1 MTARSLA
8 LLPLLFAA
16 ACSDKGGDGSDT
28 DSDAASAADTDTTAV
43 ANPDPDVNTYIPDGY
58 RPKAPVRLVF
68 LGDSITAGSGASK
81 ASLQYTSLL
90 QENDASR
97 WQGYN
102 KVDLESMF
110 GTIDEVIDVSVGGAT
125 TATMKSQQI
134 PALKAKLGTLPAE
147 GETIIVFTIGGNDAQ
162 GALNPFANAQQV
174 INTAFKNTQTMIDQL
189 TDPAVFAETPHIYA
203 TNIYEPSGGVGKSS
217 CFFGIDYADKLPVLD
232 DYNNRLAD
240 LGQERGFSVVD
251 LHGQFLDHGVNADD
265 ASAPNHDADDATVW
279 FYDDCIHP
287 NDRGHHELR
296 RLFAAAID
304 GKQVEQDI
312 PAN

>member
-1 MTARSLA
+1 MTLRPLA

-16 ACSDKGGDGSDT
+16 ACSEGGDGSDT
-28 DSDAASAADTDTTAV
+28 DATGDTDPGAV
-43 ANPDPDVNTYIPDGY
+43 TNPDPDVNSYIPSGY
-58 RPKAPVRLVF
+58 RPTAPVRLVF

-81 ASLQYTSLL
+81 TSLQYTSLL
-90 QENDASR
+90 QENEGSR

-102 KVDLESMF
+102 KEDLESMF
-110 GTIDEVIDVSVGGAT
+110 GNIDEVIDVSVGGAT

-134 PALKAKLGTLPAE
+134 PALKQQLGTLPAQ

-174 INTAFKNTQTMIDQL
+174 INSAFKNFDAMIDTL
-189 TDPAVFAETPHIYA
+189 TDPTVFAETPHIYA

-217 CFFGIDYADKLPVLD
+217 CFMGIDYSDKLPVLD
-232 DYNNRLAD
+232 DYNARLAE
-240 LGQERGFSVVD
+240 LGQERGFAVVD
-251 LHGQFLDHGVNADD
+251 LHGQFLDHNVNAEDP
-265 ASAPNHDADDATVW
+265 SNPNYDADDATNW

-296 RLFAAAID
+296 RLFVAAID
-304 GKQVEQDI
+304 GAQVEQDI
-312 PAN
+312 PKN

>member
-1 MTARSLA
+1 MTLRPLV
-8 LLPLLFAA
+8 LLPLLLAA
-16 ACSDKGGDGSDT
+16 ACSDKDGTGSDT
-28 DSDAASAADTDTTAV
+28 DPTGDTDLG
-43 ANPDPDVNTYIPDGY
+43 ANSDPDPDVHTFVPDGY
-58 RPKAPVRLVF
+58 RPDAPVRLIF

-110 GTIDEVIDVSVGGAT
+110 GAIDEVIDVSVGGAT
-125 TATMKSQQI
+125 TATLKSQQL
-134 PALKAKLGTLPAE
+134 PALKAQLGDLPVE
-147 GETIIVFTIGGNDAQ
+147 GQTIIVFTIGGNDAQ

-174 INTAFKNTQTMIDQL
+174 INAAYKNMGDIVDAL
-189 TDPAVFAETPHIYA
+189 TDPATFAETPHLYA

-217 CFFGIDYADKLPVLD
+217 CFMGIDYADKLPVLQ
-232 DYNNRLAD
+232 DYNDRL
-240 LGQERGFSVVD
+240 LQMGKERGFSVVD
-251 LHGQFLDHGVNADD
+251 LHGQFLDHSVQADD
-265 ASAPNHDADDATVW
+265 PSGPNYDADDATNW

-304 GKQVEQDI
+304 DVPVQQDV
-312 PAN
+312 PKN

>member
-1 MTARSLA
+1 MTLRPLV

-16 ACSDKGGDGSDT
+16 ACSDKGGNGSDT
-28 DSDAASAADTDTTAV
+28 DLSGDTDVAAA
-43 ANPDPDVNTYIPDGY
+43 ANPDPDVSTYVPDGF
-58 RPKAPVRLVF
+58 RPNAPVRLIF

-81 ASLQYTSLL
+81 TSLQYTSLL
-90 QENDASR
+90 QENDAAR

-102 KVDLESMF
+102 KVDLESMYS
-110 GTIDEVIDVSVGGAT
+110 TITDVIDVSVGGAT
-125 TATMKSQQI
+125 TATLKSQQV
-134 PALKAKLGTLPAE
+134 PALKQRLGTLPVE

-174 INTAFKNTQTMIDQL
+174 INSAFKNMDTILDLL

-217 CFFGIDYADKLPVLD
+217 CFMGIDYASKLAVLD
-232 DYNNRLAD
+232 DYNTRLTA
-240 LGQERGFSVVD
+240 LGEERGFSVVD
-251 LHGQFLDHGVNADD
+251 LHGQFLDHNVNAEDP
-265 ASAPNHDADDATVW
+265 SNPNYDADDATNW

-304 GKQVEQDI
+304 GVPVEQDI
-312 PAN
+312 PKK

>member
-1 MTARSLA
+1 MTLRPLV

-16 ACSDKGGDGSDT
+16 ACSDKGGTGSDT
-28 DSDAASAADTDTTAV
+28 DVSGDTDVAAV
-43 ANPDPDVNTYIPDGY
+43 RDPDPDVNTYVPDGF
-58 RPKAPVRLVF
+58 RPKAPVRLIF

-81 ASLQYTSLL
+81 TSLQYTSLL

-102 KVDLESMF
+102 KVDLESMYS
-110 GTIDEVIDVSVGGAT
+110 TITDVIDVSVGGAT
-125 TATMKSQQI
+125 TATLKSQQI
-134 PALKAKLGTLPAE
+134 PALKQQLGTLPVE

-174 INTAFKNTQTMIDQL
+174 INSAFKNMDAVIDQL

-217 CFFGIDYADKLPVLD
+217 CFMGIDYAAKLPVLD
-232 DYNNRLAD
+232 DYNARLTA
-240 LGQERGFSVVD
+240 LGEERGFSVVD
-251 LHGQFLDHGVNADD
+251 LHGQFLDHNVNAED
-265 ASAPNHDADDATVW
+265 ASNPNYDADDATNW

-304 GKQVEQDI
+304 GVVVEQDI
-312 PAN
+312 PKK